1 MNNAMDVTPSLQK
14 AATYI
19 QGQVRDDGH
28 WCAEAKS
35 NPTLTSEYI
44 TLLYALDLPLPDGPE
59 PWISWLLSE
68 QNQDGSWGLAP
79 EIRGEIS
86 VSVESYFALK
96 MLGVSPAH
104 PAMEK
109 AREWILAEGG
119 VARVRIFSRIFLA
132 IFGLFPWSAVP
143 ELPPELLFVP
153 TSARFSVYYMASW
166 ARSTVV
172 TLLLVSHHRP
182 IFGLPNGRREPNNP
196 YLDEI
201 WCESG
206 NKDVPYSTGLLQAAW
221 QLDSTAII
229 CTAVD
234 NTLHALG
241 GMRKFPLRTAAR
253 RQCVEWL
260 LEHQEEDGGWFGIFP
275 PMHGGA
281 LALFLEGYSP
291 TEPNGPLRR
300 ALDALES
307 FIWTDEKGKR
317 MQPCVSPVWDTIL
330 TTIGLLDAGLPGDN
344 EYVVRSMAW
353 LQARQDLDEGPKAPG
368 DWRLLCP
375 DVTPGGFSFE
385 YFNRWSPDIDDTAA
399 AILAFVKQDHHSVNS
414 EPVIRAIQWILGM
427 QNADGGWGAFDR
439 ENNKLFFNR
448 IPFSDMDSMCDPS
461 TADVTARVV
470 EAFGLVLQHTNEKS
484 VLSYDIQSAM
494 KHSATRAID
503 YLLKEQEANGS
514 WFGRWGANYIY
525 GTGNTLCAFA
535 NTSSIIDST
544 KKRSFLIQ
552 ESMKAGTDWLITAQN
567 TDGGWGECLESYIR
581 PRLAGQGKSTASQ
594 TGWALMA
601 LLTLLPASHLAIK
614 RGVQYLLSTQAA
626 DGKWSES
633 VYTGVGFPNHFYLGY
648 VYYPHYFAMM
658 ALGRYASLTGCRALR
673 DAS

>member
-241 GMRKFPLRTAAR
+241 GMRKFPWRTAAR

-281 LALFLEGYSP
+281 
-291 TEPNGPLRR
+291 
-300 ALDALES
+300 
-307 FIWTDEKGKR
+307 
-317 MQPCVSPVWDTIL
+317 
-330 TTIGLLDAGLPGDN
+330 
-344 EYVVRSMAW
+344 
-353 LQARQDLDEGPKAPG
+353 
-368 DWRLLCP
+368 
-375 DVTPGGFSFE
+375 
-385 YFNRWSPDIDDTAA
+385 
-399 AILAFVKQDHHSVNS
+399 
-414 EPVIRAIQWILGM
+414 
-427 QNADGGWGAFDR
+427 DR
-439 ENNKLFFNR
+439 
-448 IPFSDMDSMCDPS
+448 
-461 TADVTARVV
+461 
-470 EAFGLVLQHTNEKS
+470 KS
-484 VLSYDIQSAM
+484 V
-494 KHSATRAID
+494 
-503 YLLKEQEANGS
+503 
-514 WFGRWGANYIY
+514 
-525 GTGNTLCAFA
+525 
-535 NTSSIIDST
+535 
-544 KKRSFLIQ
+544 
-552 ESMKAGTDWLITAQN
+552 
-567 TDGGWGECLESYIR
+567 
-581 PRLAGQGKSTASQ
+581 
-594 TGWALMA
+594 
-601 LLTLLPASHLAIK
+601 
-614 RGVQYLLSTQAA
+614 V
-626 DGKWSES
+626 
-633 VYTGVGFPNHFYLGY
+633 
-648 VYYPHYFAMM
+648 
-658 ALGRYASLTGCRALR
+658 
-673 DAS
+673 